1 MLALSLP
8 PSLSPSLPTALPAA
22 GVLLPLSLGGHGRLR
37 FCRPLALLMRD
48 SMLSISLIGNVLM
61 REEAK
66 HESF

>member
-8 PSLSPSLPTALPAA
+8 PSPSLPTALPAA
-22 GVLLPLSLGGHGRLR
+22 GVLLPLSLGGAAA
-37 FCRPLALLMRD
+37 FVFFRPLALLMRD

-66 HESF
+66 HETI